1 MESKLPN
8 IQLDTFDG
16 PLDLLLQLIDREQI
30 DIFDIPIVKITDQFL
45 SVIAGMPEDME
56 MLSSFLSVAS
66 ELLDIKCRMLLPGE
80 KQDEETDEEDPRM
93 QLALRLFEY
102 KLYRESGKVLLSMHG
117 HAEKCLYRQNTLKN
131 IIHKKEDNTVDYK
144 TLTGNRTAADLKRI
158 FSASIQ
164 RKEARKDPVRASF
177 GKIEREPVD
186 SRKSEQYIRSYLQQH
201 PVTTFSEITRKNREK
216 EETVVDFL
224 LLLEMAKAG
233 DVTLDQKE
241 TFQSISILKKK

>member
-1 MESKLPN
+1 MEPKLPN
-8 IQLDTFDG
+8 IQLDTFNG

-30 DIFDIPIVKITDQFL
+30 DIFDIPITEITDQFL

-66 ELLDIKCRMLLPGE
+66 ELLDIKCRMLLPKE
-80 KQDEETDEEDPRM
+80 KQDEEADEEDPRM

-102 KLYRESGKVLLSMHG
+102 KLYRESGKALLSMHG
-117 HAEKCLYRQNTLKN
+117 LAEKCLYRQNTLRTV
-131 IIHKKEDNTVDYK
+131 IHKKEDNTVDYK

-158 FSASIQ
+158 FSASMR
-164 RKEARKDPVRASF
+164 RKEARQDPVRASF

-186 SRKSEQYIRSYLQQH
+186 SRKSEQYIRDYLQEH
-201 PVTTFSEITRKNREK
+201 PVTTFSEITQKNKEK

-233 DVTLDQKE
+233 DVTLDQKK
-241 TFQSISILKKK
+241 TFQNISVQKL